1 MSFYHE
7 TTESDAVDFLIW
19 SNPVLMPFAL
29 HSEVVG
35 HYTGEYYYPRSEHWY
50 DSATYALIW
59 TNVAVYAN
67 IASYLLW
74 GPAQWT
80 GFVTLNQGLSAAA
93 GSIPTGA
100 LAGGALAA
108 GILGVSAV
116 AANEY
121 VEALEPYAPEDK
133 AGQQSFWRSV
143 AQALTGTGIGIGGA
157 DVGI

>member
-1 MSFYHE
+1 MSLYHDDVGYG
-7 TTESDAVDFLIW
+7 DAIDFAIW

-29 HSEVVG
+29 HSEAVG
-35 HYTGEYYYPRSEHWY
+35 HYTGEYYYPRSEYWY

-59 TNVAVYAN
+59 TNIAVYAN
-67 IASYLLW
+67 VASYAIW

-80 GFVTLNQGLSAAA
+80 GYVTLNQGLGVLFAS
-93 GSIPTGA
+93 STGV

-108 GILGVSAV
+108 GVLGVSAV

-121 VEALEPYAPEDK
+121 VEALEPHAPEDQ
-133 AGQQSFWRSV
+133 AGKQSFWRSV